1 MVNPSNICSVGAQ
14 VTLDKQELESQMMD
28 MSRIWYNFLSR
39 KIKLGNWLLVINI
52 QCCSQ
57 RKDIFTVLDM
67 VFMGNLVLAI
77 QKTHWSLAKFNYS
90 KSNRLTIQT
99 ISFWDMLKLSFN
111 GRIKTLT
118 QATSEVL
125 FRDIAVGYNH
135 SLAVSRDRDVYSCG
149 AG

>member
-39 KIKLGNWLLVINI
+39 KIKLGNWLLVISI
-52 QCCSQ
+52 QCYSQ

-77 QKTHWSLAKFNYS
+77 QKTHWSLAKFNYF
-90 KSNRLTIQT
+90 KSNRLIIQT
-99 ISFWDMLKLSFN
+99 ISFWDMLKRLLKYYLEILLLDIIIHWLSQETEMY
-111 GRIKTLT
+111 TLVV
-118 QATSEVL
+118 QASKGNLDWV
-125 FRDIAVGYNH
+125 I
-135 SLAVSRDRDVYSCG
+135 
-149 AG
+149 

>member
-39 KIKLGNWLLVINI
+39 KIKLGNWLLVISI
-52 QCCSQ
+52 QCYSQ

-77 QKTHWSLAKFNYS
+77 QKTHWSLAKFNYF
-90 KSNRLTIQT
+90 KSNRLIIQT
-99 ISFWDMLKLSFN
+99 ISFWDMLKQLLKYYLEILLLDIIIHWLSQETEMY
-111 GRIKTLT
+111 TLVV
-118 QATSEVL
+118 QASKGNLDWV
-125 FRDIAVGYNH
+125 I
-135 SLAVSRDRDVYSCG
+135 
-149 AG
+149 